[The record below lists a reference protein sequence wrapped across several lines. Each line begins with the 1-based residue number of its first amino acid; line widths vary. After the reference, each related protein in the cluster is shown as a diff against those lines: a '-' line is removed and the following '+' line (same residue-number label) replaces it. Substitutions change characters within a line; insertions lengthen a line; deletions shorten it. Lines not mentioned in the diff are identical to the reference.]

1 MNTYAPQILGKA
13 GCSFI
18 ASLLIVFGSSGLQAQ
33 SDDTFSE
40 YRDML
45 GDDNPAV
52 FVSEEGAEFWLQVNG
67 PKQVSLE
74 ACDLGL
80 GPGVVAGAYAHLPR
94 YFADTGTV
102 MDLEA
107 RLLHCMAVLQGRS
120 LPQLLSGSYSGTG
133 GQGTEMEA
141 LATYIAEQSQ
151 GVALA
156 VPQQYPQEQQ
166 TYQLGEEIF
175 FRRAGPYDFSCA
187 TCHRQD
193 GKRIRLQELP
203 NITTRA
209 GAGFAYSGWPAY
221 RISQGLVRTMG
232 WRMQNCVRQQRLP
245 QLQPGSPASVALQV
259 YMGVKAGGV
268 AMAAPGLK
276 R

>member
-1 MNTYAPQILGKA
+1 MNTYTTQVFGKA
-13 GCSFI
+13 GYSVV
-18 ASLLIVFGSSGLQAQ
+18 AGLLMMLGSSLLPAQ
-33 SDDTFSE
+33 SGDTFSE

-45 GDDNPAV
+45 GDDNPAI
-52 FVSEEGAEFWLQVNG
+52 FVIEEGADFWLQANG
-67 PKQVSLE
+67 PRQVSLE

-80 GPGVVAGAYAHLPR
+80 GPGVVAGAYARLPR

-107 RLLHCMAVLQGRS
+107 RLLHCMTELQGRAM
-120 LPQLLSGSYSGTG
+120 PQLLSSAYSGAG

-141 LATYIAEQSQ
+141 LVTYIAEQSQ

-156 VPQQYPQEQQ
+156 VSQQHPQEQQ
-166 TYQLGEEIF
+166 AYHLGQEIF

-203 NITTRA
+203 NITAPA

-259 YMGVKAGGV
+259 YMGVNAGGV

>member
-1 MNTYAPQILGKA
+1 M
-13 GCSFI
+13 
-18 ASLLIVFGSSGLQAQ
+18 
-33 SDDTFSE
+33 
-40 YRDML
+40 
-45 GDDNPAV
+45 
-52 FVSEEGAEFWLQVNG
+52 
-67 PKQVSLE
+67 
-74 ACDLGL
+74 
-80 GPGVVAGAYAHLPR
+80 
-94 YFADTGTV
+94 
-102 MDLEA
+102 
-107 RLLHCMAVLQGRS
+107 
-120 LPQLLSGSYSGTG
+120 PQLLSSAYSGAG

-141 LATYIAEQSQ
+141 LVTYIAEQSQ

-156 VPQQYPQEQQ
+156 VSQQHPQEQQ
-166 TYQLGEEIF
+166 AYHLGEEIF

-203 NITTRA
+203 NITAPA

-259 YMGVKAGGV
+259 YMGVNAGGV

>member
-1 MNTYAPQILGKA
+1 MNTYATQVLGKA
-13 GCSFI
+13 GYSFV
-18 ASLLIVFGSSGLQAQ
+18 AGLLMMLGSGLLAAQ

-40 YRDML
+40 YRDMF
-45 GDDNPAV
+45 GDDNPAI
-52 FVSEEGAEFWLQVNG
+52 FVIEEGADFWLQANG
-67 PKQVSLE
+67 PRQVSLE

-80 GPGVVAGAYAHLPR
+80 GPGVVAGAYASLPR

-107 RLLHCMAVLQGRS
+107 RLLHCMTELQGRS
-120 LPQLLSGSYSGTG
+120 RPQLLSSSYSGSG

-141 LATYIAEQSQ
+141 LVTYIAEQSQ

-156 VPQQYPQEQQ
+156 VPQKYPQELQA
-166 TYQLGEEIF
+166 YHLGEEIF

-203 NITTRA
+203 NITAPA

-259 YMGVKAGGV
+259 YMGVNADGV

>member
-1 MNTYAPQILGKA
+1 MYTYATKA
-13 GCSFI
+13 RCSFVTALVLMI
-18 ASLLIVFGSSGLQAQ
+18 GSGLLSAQ
-33 SDDTFSE
+33 SDDTFST

-45 GDDNPAV
+45 GDDNPAI
-52 FVSEEGAEFWLQVNG
+52 FVSEEGADFWLQPNG
-67 PKQVSLE
+67 PRQVSLE

-80 GPGVVAGAYAHLPR
+80 GPGLVAGAYVRLPR

-107 RLLHCMAVLQGRS
+107 RLLYCMVELQGRS
-120 LPQLLSGSYSGTG
+120 SSQLLSSAYSGASDM
-133 GQGTEMEA
+133 GTEMEA
-141 LATYIAEQSQ
+141 LVTHIAKQSH
-151 GVALA
+151 GVPLA
-156 VPQQYPQEQQ
+156 VPQQRPEELQAYN
-166 TYQLGEEIF
+166 LGEEIF

-203 NITTRA
+203 NITKPA

-245 QLQPGSPASVALQV
+245 QLQPGSPANVALQV
-259 YMGVKAGGV
+259 YMGVNADGV

>member
-1 MNTYAPQILGKA
+1 MNTYATQVFGKA
-13 GCSFI
+13 GYSVV
-18 ASLLIVFGSSGLQAQ
+18 AGLLMMLGSGLLPAQ

-45 GDDNPAV
+45 GDDNPAI
-52 FVSEEGAEFWLQVNG
+52 FVIEEGADFWLQANG
-67 PKQVSLE
+67 PRQVSLE

-80 GPGVVAGAYAHLPR
+80 GPGVVAGAYARLPR

-107 RLLHCMAVLQGRS
+107 RLLHCMTELQGRS
-120 LPQLLSGSYSGTG
+120 RPPLLSSSYSGSG

-141 LATYIAEQSQ
+141 LVTYIAEQSQ

-156 VPQQYPQEQQ
+156 VSQKYPQEQQ
-166 TYQLGEEIF
+166 AYHLGEEIF

-193 GKRIRLQELP
+193 GMRIRLQELP
-203 NITTRA
+203 NITTPA
-209 GAGFAYSGWPAY
+209 GAGFAYTGWPAY

-259 YMGVKAGGV
+259 YMAVNAGGV

>member
-1 MNTYAPQILGKA
+1 MNTYATQVFGKA
-13 GCSFI
+13 GYSFV
-18 ASLLIVFGSSGLQAQ
+18 AGLLLMLGSGLLPAQ

-45 GDDNPAV
+45 GDDNPAI
-52 FVSEEGAEFWLQVNG
+52 FVIEEGADFWLQPNG
-67 PKQVSLE
+67 PRQVSLE

-80 GPGVVAGAYAHLPR
+80 GPGVVAGAYVRLPR

-107 RLLHCMAVLQGRS
+107 RLLHCMTELQGRS
-120 LPQLLSGSYSGTG
+120 RPQLLSSSYSGAG

-151 GVALA
+151 GVALE
-156 VPQQYPQEQQ
+156 VSQQYPEELQA
-166 TYQLGEEIF
+166 YHLGEEIF
-175 FRRAGPYDFSCA
+175 FWRAGPYDFSCA

-203 NITTRA
+203 NITAPT
-209 GAGFAYSGWPAY
+209 GAGLAYSGWPAY

-259 YMGVKAGGV
+259 YMGVNADGV

>member
-1 MNTYAPQILGKA
+1 MNTYTRQVIGKA
-13 GCSFI
+13 AHSIVAGLLMLLGS
-18 ASLLIVFGSSGLQAQ
+18 ASLPAQ
-33 SDDTFSE
+33 SDDAFSE

-45 GDDNPAV
+45 GDDNPAI
-52 FVSEEGAEFWLQVNG
+52 FVIEEGADFWLQPNG
-67 PKQVSLE
+67 PRQVSLE
-74 ACDLGL
+74 SCDLGL
-80 GPGVVAGAYAHLPR
+80 GPGVVAGAYASLPR

-107 RLLHCMAVLQGRS
+107 RLLHCMTELQGRA
-120 LPQLLSGSYSGTG
+120 LPQLLSSAYSGAG

-141 LATYIAEQSQ
+141 LVTYIAEQSR

-156 VPQQYPQEQQ
+156 VSQQYPEELQA
-166 TYQLGEEIF
+166 YHLGEEIF

-203 NITTRA
+203 NITA
-209 GAGFAYSGWPAY
+209 PVGAGLAYSGWPAY

-259 YMGVKAGGV
+259 YMGVNAGGV

>member
-1 MNTYAPQILGKA
+1 MNTYAAKARGKA
-13 GCSFI
+13 GCRFVG
-18 ASLLIVFGSSGLQAQ
+18 ALLLMVGSGLVPAQ

-45 GDDNPAV
+45 GDDNPAI
-52 FVSEEGAEFWLQVNG
+52 FVSEEGADFWLQPNG
-67 PKQVSLE
+67 PSQVSLE

-80 GPGVVAGAYAHLPR
+80 GPGLVAGAYARLPR

-107 RLLHCMAVLQGRS
+107 RLLYCMVELQGRS
-120 LPQLLSGSYSGTG
+120 SSQLLSSAYSGASDM
-133 GQGTEMEA
+133 GTEMEA
-141 LATYIAEQSQ
+141 LVTYIAEQSQ
-151 GVALA
+151 GVPLA
-156 VPQQYPQEQQ
+156 APQQHPEELQAYN
-166 TYQLGEEIF
+166 LGEEIF

-245 QLQPGSPASVALQV
+245 QLQPGSPANVALQV
-259 YMGVKAGGV
+259 YMGVNADGV

>member
-1 MNTYAPQILGKA
+1 MKTCA
-13 GCSFI
+13 GQVNSR
-18 ASLLIVFGSSGLQAQ
+18 AGYSLIVGLFMVLASGLLPAQ
-33 SDDTFSE
+33 SDDAFSE

-45 GDDNPAV
+45 GDDNPAI
-52 FVSEEGAEFWLQVNG
+52 FVSEEGADFWLQANG
-67 PKQVSLE
+67 PRRASLE

-80 GPGVVAGAYAHLPR
+80 GPGVIAGAYAGLPR

-107 RLLHCMAVLQGRS
+107 RLLHCMVELQGRS
-120 LPQLLSGSYSGTG
+120 LPELIGESYSGAG
-133 GQGTEMEA
+133 GMGTEMEA
-141 LATYIAEQSQ
+141 LVTYIAEQSE

-156 VPQQYPQEQQ
+156 VPQQRPEELQAYHQ
-166 TYQLGEEIF
+166 GEEIF

-193 GKRIRLQELP
+193 SKRIRLQELP
-203 NITTRA
+203 NITTPA

-232 WRMQNCVRQQRLP
+232 WRLQNCARQQRLP
-245 QLQPGSPASVALQV
+245 QLQPGSPASIALQV
-259 YMGVKAGGV
+259 YMGVNANGV